1 MPQVYKMYITD
12 VDLNRDFN
20 SAVHYINSYQ
30 EPIQPDIL
38 LRLYAY
44 YRMAHQNTSH
54 SKKSEEP
61 IVKAFKFNAILQ
73 VLHLDSAEAKKN
85 YVELVREEFDFNMS

>member
-1 MPQVYKMYITD
+1 MYITE
-12 VDLNRDFN
+12 VDLNQDFN
-20 SAVHYINSYQ
+20 SAVHFVNSYK

-44 YRMAHQNTSH
+44 YRVANQNTSH

-61 IVKAFKFNAILQ
+61 IIKFNAILQ
-73 VLHLDSAEAKKN
+73 VLHMDSAEAKKN

>member
-1 MPQVYKMYITD
+1 MYITD

-61 IVKAFKFNAILQ
+61 IIKAFKFNAILQ
-73 VLHLDSAEAKKN
+73 VLHLDSIEAKKN

>member
-12 VDLNRDFN
+12 VDLNRDFS
-20 SAVHYINSYQ
+20 SAVHFINSYK
-30 EPIQPDIL
+30 EPIQSDIL

-44 YRMAHQNTSH
+44 YRLAHQNTSH

-61 IVKAFKFNAILQ
+61 IIKAFKFNAILQ
-73 VLHLDSAEAKKN
+73 VLHMDSAEAKKN

>member
-61 IVKAFKFNAILQ
+61 IIKAFKFNAILQ
-73 VLHLDSAEAKKN
+73 VLHLDSVEAKKN

>member
-1 MPQVYKMYITD
+1 MYITD

-61 IVKAFKFNAILQ
+61 IIKAFKFNAILQ
-73 VLHLDSAEAKKN
+73 VLHLDSVEAKKN